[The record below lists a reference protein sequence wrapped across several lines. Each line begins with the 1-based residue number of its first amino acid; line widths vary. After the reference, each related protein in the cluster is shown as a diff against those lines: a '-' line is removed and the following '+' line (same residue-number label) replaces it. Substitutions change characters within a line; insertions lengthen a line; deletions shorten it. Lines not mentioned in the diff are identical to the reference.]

1 MRKKGRMKYFF
12 VFFLCTSIFV
22 YGFFRVNITKAK
34 NVRENAKFTI
44 DFTLDPVDLKI
55 ETSDYVFY
63 INHKIIDKLKNT
75 YNDIYNG
82 VFPK

>member
-1 MRKKGRMKYFF
+1 MRKKGRMKYFL
-12 VFFLCTSIFV
+12 VFFICTSIFI
-22 YGFFRVNITKAK
+22 YGFFRVNITKTKYA
-34 NVRENAKFTI
+34 REKSLFTI
-44 DFTLDPVDLKI
+44 DFTLKPVDLKI

-63 INHKIIDKLKNT
+63 INHKIIDKLKDT